1 MRAPKS
7 AARTTVNLMLAV
19 LALIVVCG
27 VAAAYVLY
35 FAL

>member
-7 AARTTVNLMLAV
+7 AARTTVNLMLVV
-19 LALIVVCG
+19 LTLILVCG
-27 VAAAYVLY
+27 VAGAYVLY